1 MWPVF
6 TSEYLRRKHTLDST
20 GMIRGNVL
28 KYSILLDTQLWNLKV
43 NLDIFH
49 SVPHAV
55 TSFTAAFV
63 TSLTAAFITSLTAL
77 SLFCSYHRPHNPD
90 LGHLTL
96 DCSLFS
102 LFLPSLSI
110 NLSSF
115 CSPNGTDF
123 DCQRAPKAELRRLSK
138 GRKEVKLWGKAC
150 LVSEGPGLL
159 DGTSYEGNGG
169 YSPSKMCCH
178 SAVWAY

>member
-6 TSEYLRRKHTLDST
+6 TSEYLQRKHTLDST

-28 KYSILLDTQLWNLKV
+28 KHSMLLDTQLWNLKV

-49 SVPHAV
+49 SLPHP
-55 TSFTAAFV
+55 V
-63 TSLTAAFITSLTAL
+63 TSLTAAFATSLTAL

-90 LGHLTL
+90 PGHLTL
-96 DCSLFS
+96 DCFLFS

-123 DCQRAPKAELRRLSK
+123 DCQRTPKAELRCLSR
-138 GRKEVKLWGKAC
+138 GRKQVKLCSKAC

-159 DGTSYEGNGG
+159 DGTSYEGNGC